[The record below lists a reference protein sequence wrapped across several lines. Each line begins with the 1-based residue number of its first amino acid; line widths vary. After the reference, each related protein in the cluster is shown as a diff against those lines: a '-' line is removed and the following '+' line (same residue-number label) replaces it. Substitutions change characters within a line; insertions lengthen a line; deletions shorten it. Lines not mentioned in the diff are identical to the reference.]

1 MYNTTISFFKNYN
14 IRRIKMKKES
24 RIFFIFFVVI
34 YFIIFAKGIDLI
46 FRNTLSLF
54 TDLMALV
61 SYFIAIITSLIL
73 ADFTI
78 KKIKKN

>member
-1 MYNTTISFFKNYN
+1 
-14 IRRIKMKKES
+14 MKKES

-54 TDLMALV
+54 TDLMALI
-61 SYFIAIITSLIL
+61 SYFIALITSLIL

>member
-1 MYNTTISFFKNYN
+1 
-14 IRRIKMKKES
+14 MKKES